1 MLRQPGGSV
10 AHLSGGNQGGAE
22 DKQRRQEQGA
32 EEQGAEEK
40 EAEEQE
46 AEEQGAEE
54 QEAEEQGAG
63 RARQSCSAQEE
74 QRPQSH
80 LLQSVLPVPLP
91 AEERAGVPAAHS
103 GTSGGASDAR
113 PAGDS
118 AAGGRRDVSRWVFDL
133 VEQCRVAG
141 RVVLAELL
149 EAVVRCAVEE
159 EYERANEVRG
169 GAQSLGP
176 RLISMGWNAGT
187 VAVRQSW
194 MVNACSV
201 ALGALCLE

>member
-1 MLRQPGGSV
+1 MLRQPGGSA
-10 AHLSGGNQGGAE
+10 AHLSGRNQGGAD
-22 DKQRRQEQGA
+22 DKQRRQGQGA
-32 EEQGAEEK
+32 EEQGAG
-40 EAEEQE
+40 Q
-46 AEEQGAEE
+46 
-54 QEAEEQGAG
+54 
-63 RARQSCSAQEE
+63 ARQSRSVREE
-74 QRPQSH
+74 QRLPSH

-149 EAVVRCAVEE
+149 EAVVRCVVEE

-169 GAQSLGP
+169 GAHRLGP
-176 RLISMGWNAGT
+176 RLISMGSNAGT
-187 VAVRQSW
+187 VAVR
-194 MVNACSV
+194 
-201 ALGALCLE
+201 